1 MKQEN
6 KCPNTLY
13 TPPNNVEETTN
24 KASNKIYLSQSHYNS
39 KPFAKFATI
48 SGSLLRQAL
57 KGHMINERCY

>member
-6 KCPNTLY
+6 KCPNTLH
-13 TPPNNVEETTN
+13 TSPNNVEETTN
-24 KASNKIYLSQSHYNS
+24 KAANKIYSSQSHYNS
-39 KPFAKFATI
+39 KPFANFATI

>member
-1 MKQEN
+1 MKQGN
-6 KCPNTLY
+6 KSPNTLH
-13 TPPNNVEETTN
+13 TLPKSVEETAN

>member
-6 KCPNTLY
+6 KCPNTPH
-13 TPPNNVEETTN
+13 TSPNNVEETTN